1 MVTATKDEQDQPEVL
16 DAKESTTVE
25 SNQDKD
31 ELVACQEKCQEWEE
45 KYKRAL
51 ADYQN
56 LERRTAQERK
66 AYIALAN
73 RELMEQLL
81 EPLDFM
87 GKAVEHVQDKGVQMV
102 IDRFHA
108 VLAEQGLEEMN
119 IKIGDKFDE
128 STMEVI
134 ETVAGDENKVVE
146 IRRKGYRLNGTVI
159 RYAQVVTGTRQEK

>member
-1 MVTATKDEQDQPEVL
+1 MVTSTKDEQDQSEVL
-16 DAKESTTVE
+16 DEKESVRVKPE
-25 SNQDKD
+25 QD
-31 ELVACQEKCQEWEE
+31 ELLAAEDRCKEWEE

-87 GKAVEHVQDKGVQMV
+87 GKAVEHLQDKGVQMV

-108 VLAEQGLEEMN
+108 VLAEQGLEEIH
-119 IKIGDKFDE
+119 IKKGDQFDE
-128 STMEVI
+128 STMEVV
-134 ETVAGDENKVVE
+134 ETVAGDENKVIEV
-146 IRRKGYRLNGTVI
+146 RRKGFRLNGTVI
-159 RYAQVVTGTRQEK
+159 RYAQVVTGAQQEK